1 MSRGAVV
8 AQFRGN
14 IVGTAW
20 RHACRRTT
28 AISLSLARTPTP
40 SRS

>member
-20 RHACRRTT
+20 RHACRCVRP
-28 AISLSLARTPTP
+28 R
-40 SRS
+40 